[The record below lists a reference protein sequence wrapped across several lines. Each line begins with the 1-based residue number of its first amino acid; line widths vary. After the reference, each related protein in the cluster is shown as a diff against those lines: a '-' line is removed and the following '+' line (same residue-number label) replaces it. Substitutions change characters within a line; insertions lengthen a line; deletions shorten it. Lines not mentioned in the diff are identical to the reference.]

1 MTGFHH
7 VGLTVQNLEASIDF
21 YSELFGC
28 RVIQRAEGVGGE
40 VETIT
45 GLAGAHT
52 LIADLAFPSG
62 HVLELIQYVW
72 PQGRRL
78 EQRTCDPGNTHFC
91 IRVDDI
97 EDAHRRLLARGVT
110 VRSAPVDLGDAGE
123 IWTGAKVLY
132 ALDPDGR
139 TIELIQTPQK
149 TGSAS

>member
-7 VGLTVQNLEASIDF
+7 VGLSVADLQASIDF
-21 YSELFGC
+21 YCDLFGC
-28 RVIQRAEGVGGE
+28 RVVERGESEGGE

-45 GLAGAHT
+45 GLPGAHMRM
-52 LIADLAFPSG
+52 ADLAFPSG
-62 HVLELIQYVW
+62 HILELIQYLA
-72 PQGRRL
+72 PRGRRL
-78 EQRTCDPGNTHFC
+78 EQRTCDAGNTHFA

-97 EDAHRRLLARGVT
+97 DAAYRKLLAHGAT
-110 VRSAPVDLGDAGE
+110 VRSAPVHLDAGE
-123 IWTGAKVLY
+123 VWAGARVLY